1 MTERTPSRRERAR
14 PAEILLLAAGVAIFV
29 GLGVLMSTRDLLLAL
44 EFFGGAFIVS
54 IVVVATLLLT
64 VSGPTPP
71 TDAGDRSG
79 PEEGG
84 GHGGTTAH

>member
-14 PAEILLLAAGVAIFV
+14 PAEILLLAAALALFV

-64 VSGPTPP
+64 VSGPKPP
-71 TDAGDRSG
+71 SGDEHDGGPAG
-79 PEEGG
+79 
-84 GHGGTTAH
+84 H

>member
-1 MTERTPSRRERAR
+1 MSERTPSRRERAR
-14 PAEILLLAAGVAIFV
+14 PAEILLLAAVLALFV

-64 VSGPTPP
+64 VSGPKPP
-71 TDAGDRSG
+71 SGDGQDDG
-79 PEEGG
+79 PT
-84 GHGGTTAH
+84 GH